1 MYKTLIRQLATFRAN
16 FSNLKLYI
24 DKELAALEVLKFNI
38 KTGCVGEEKELAGR
52 HPLRMRRSTLDC
64 GGM

>member
-24 DKELAALEVLKFNI
+24 DKGLANLEVFKINLKLD
-38 KTGCVGEEKELAGR
+38 VGA
-52 HPLRMRRSTLDC
+52 RRKSWLGDVR
-64 GGM
+64 